1 VRGALVTE
9 NSTTQYIHFLLVG
22 NSKEHLYRYIS
33 YFHPDSVVLFTSHD
47 LAEDTEIFS
56 KTLGETGPKV
66 LEQINLS
73 PFSDNA
79 LDCMTAAILTAH
91 DKYDGNGSIISVSL
105 TGGTN
110 LMVLAMALVA
120 ISRRL
125 PAFYCVN
132 NKEQTILSID
142 LLQNISTSI
151 DRSSFEKTIT
161 AGRIA

>member
-1 VRGALVTE
+1 M
-9 NSTTQYIHFLLVG
+9 
-22 NSKEHLYRYIS
+22 
-33 YFHPDSVVLFTSHD
+33 
-47 LAEDTEIFS
+47 FS

-79 LDCMTAAILTAH
+79 LESMTAAILSAH
-91 DKYDGNGSIISVSL
+91 EKFGSNGEHISVSL

-132 NKEQTILSID
+132 NEEQTILSID
-142 LLQNISTSI
+142 LLQNLSNNI
-151 DRSSFEKTIT
+151 DRLPFEKTIT
-161 AGRIA
+161 AGGIV

>member
-1 VRGALVTE
+1 M
-9 NSTTQYIHFLLVG
+9 
-22 NSKEHLYRYIS
+22 
-33 YFHPDSVVLFTSHD
+33 
-47 LAEDTEIFS
+47 FS
-56 KTLGETGPKV
+56 KTLGETGPQV

-79 LDCMTAAILTAH
+79 LESMTAAILAAH
-91 DKYDGNGSIISVSL
+91 KKYGTNGELISVSL

-132 NKEQTILSID
+132 NEEQTILSID
-142 LLQNISTSI
+142 LLQNLSNNI
-151 DRSSFEKTIT
+151 DRLSFEKTIT
-161 AGRIA
+161 AGGIA

>member
-1 VRGALVTE
+1 MTA
-9 NSTTQYIHFLLVG
+9 NSTIQHIHFLLVG

-33 YFHPDSVVLFTSHD
+33 HFHPDSVVLFTSQD
-47 LAEDTEIFS
+47 LAEDTALFS
-56 KTLGETGPKV
+56 KTLGKTGPKV

-73 PFSDNA
+73 PFSENA

-91 DKYDGNGSIISVSL
+91 NKYGGNGALISVSL

-120 ISRRL
+120 ISRRF

-132 NKEQTILSID
+132 NEEQTILTID
-142 LLQNISTSI
+142 LLQNLSTRI
-151 DRSSFEKTIT
+151 DRLSFEKTIIT
-161 AGRIA
+161 GGIA